1 MSTERHNFRRN
12 STRSLCGLNGSKVI
26 TNYVVRYHLY
36 TYRLLLSAGVLLTTQ
51 LLLNSPLFL
60 LLSRSS
66 FNENITFFSDT
77 CCTITLCDVT
87 LGDHELKPE
96 NPAEISVNL
105 TDVKVLNSTA
115 IKLKLSTKTPE
126 NVTIEL
132 SEDNHVWRQVKPDKG
147 EQTIFLARLMG

>member
-1 MSTERHNFRRN
+1 M
-12 STRSLCGLNGSKVI
+12 K
-26 TNYVVRYHLY
+26 
-36 TYRLLLSAGVLLTTQ
+36 
-51 LLLNSPLFL
+51 LLLNIPHFSCFYQDLDFPLIF
-60 LLSRSS
+60 S
-66 FNENITFFSDT
+66 SDT

-115 IKLKLSTKTPE
+115 IKLRLSTKTPE

-132 SEDNHVWRQVKPDKG
+132 SEDNHLWRQVKPDKG
-147 EQTIFLARLMG
+147 KLPTRLTILKSSKQNIFEF